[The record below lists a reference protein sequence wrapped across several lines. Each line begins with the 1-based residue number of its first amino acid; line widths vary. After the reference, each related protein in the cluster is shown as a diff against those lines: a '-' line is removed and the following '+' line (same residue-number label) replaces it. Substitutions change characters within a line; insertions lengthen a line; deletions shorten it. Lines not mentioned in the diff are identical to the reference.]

1 MGNAVSPC
9 WHHQDSSRSQ
19 VKLIFWEGMTRT
31 LKGRHVAGEIM
42 FEFPDKMVCH
52 AGSFFLGRPIPA
64 LAIDDDLMLGETY
77 FILPLDCFPGHQGG
91 GEGGGATLST
101 SSLAAL
107 GSASPRPGPM
117 SFSEGDPFEYIRGKD
132 GRVLIKI
139 VPEFLTRL
147 ITKGKGNDDGDGKDR
162 SVSPCRGTLCS
173 TPELQKQYEQL
184 VGAREQV
191 WSPKLETIS
200 EYKIRYSPCRFIGLE
215 WKQKEKEG

>member
-9 WHHQDSSRSQ
+9 WRRQRGSRSQ
-19 VKLIFWEGMTRT
+19 VKLVFWEGATRT
-31 LKGRHVAGEIM
+31 LTGEHVAGEIM

-64 LAIDDDLMLGETY
+64 LALDDPLVRGETY
-77 FILPLDCFPGHQGG
+77 FVLPLDCFPSHGS
-91 GEGGGATLST
+91 ATTLST

-117 SFSEGDPFEYIRGKD
+117 SFGGGGPFEYIKGED
-132 GRVLIKI
+132 GRVSIKV
-139 VPEFLTRL
+139 VPEFIARL
-147 ITKGKGNDDGDGKDR
+147 ITRGEGIGGDVNGNNG
-162 SVSPCRGTLCS
+162 SVSPCSGPLCS

-184 VGAREQV
+184 VGPREQV

-200 EYKIRYSPCRFIGLE
+200 EYKIRYSPC
-215 WKQKEKEG
+215 

>member
-9 WHHQDSSRSQ
+9 CRHPDGSRSQ
-19 VKLIFWEGMTRT
+19 VKLVFWEGTTRALT
-31 LKGRHVAGEIM
+31 GKHVAGEIM

-64 LAIDDDLMLGETY
+64 LAIEDDLMPGETY
-77 FILPLDCFPGHQGG
+77 FVLPLDCFPG
-91 GEGGGATLST
+91 GGARTLSA

-117 SFSEGDPFEYIRGKD
+117 SFSEGGGPFEYIKSKD
-132 GRVLIKI
+132 GRVLIKV
-139 VPEFLTRL
+139 VPEFITRL
-147 ITKGKGNDDGDGKDR
+147 IMKGKGVDDAEGNNSS

-173 TPELQKQYEQL
+173 TPELQKQYQQL

-200 EYKIRYSPCRFIGLE
+200 EHRIRYSPCRFMGLE
-215 WKQKEKEG
+215 WTQREMEG